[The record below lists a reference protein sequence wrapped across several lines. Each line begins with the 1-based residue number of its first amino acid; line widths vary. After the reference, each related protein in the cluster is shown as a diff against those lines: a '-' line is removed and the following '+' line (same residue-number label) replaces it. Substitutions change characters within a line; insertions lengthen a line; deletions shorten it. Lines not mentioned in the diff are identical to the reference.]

1 MHGDRLRTVRLTDAE
16 GLTVEDTVE
25 NGYSLLLVPKPVKQP
40 CQIALLDSSGVVL
53 ATQSWPPGRR
63 P

>member
-1 MHGDRLRTVRLTDAE
+1 MHGDRVRTVRLTDAE

-25 NGYSLLLVPKPVKQP
+25 NGYSVLLVPEPVKLP
-40 CQIALLDSSGVVL
+40 CQVELLDSGGVVL
-53 ATQSWPPGRR
+53 ATQPWPPGRR

>member
-1 MHGDRLRTVRLTDAE
+1 VRLTDAE